1 MSNSA
6 RSWIVER
13 QDAPRFAS
21 RLYAGYHVRVLV
33 ASTFVP
39 FVEGGAR
46 IIVRDLAQAVGD
58 RGHEVDIIEI
68 PFVSAWDE
76 MLEQMLAIRLMD
88 VSASSDVL
96 IAIRTPSYLLRHP
109 NKRLWFIHHHRGAY
123 DLWGTPWQDIP
134 GTPEGLAVRDAIIAA
149 DNKYLPEAQRIFT
162 NSQVVSDRL
171 LRFNGLSSEVLYPPL
186 GAPDIFICA
195 QAEDYLFYP
204 SRILGHKRQHL
215 VVEAVAQLA
224 TDVRVVIAGVP
235 DDPHQLSVLQEEI
248 ARNKLE
254 ARVELIP
261 RWISEQEKAELI
273 SRSLGVLYVPFLEDS
288 YGYVTLEAF
297 QAHKPVITCSDS
309 GGPLEIVEDGVNG
322 LVAEPDPSSLAVSM
336 DRLRADPEAAAA
348 MGERAYRT
356 LQLKDINWDHVVA
369 SLLG

>member
-1 MSNSA
+1 
-6 RSWIVER
+6 
-13 QDAPRFAS
+13 
-21 RLYAGYHVRVLV
+21 VRVLI

-46 IIVRDLAQAVGD
+46 IIVRDLTRAVRD
-58 RGHEVDIIEI
+58 RGHEVDTIEI

-76 MLEQMLAIRLMD
+76 MLEQMLAIRMMD
-88 VSASSDVL
+88 VSASSDAL

-123 DLWGTPWQDIP
+123 DLWGTQWQDIP
-134 GTPEGLAVRDAIIAA
+134 STPEGLAVRDAIISA
-149 DNKYLPEAQRIFT
+149 DNRYLPEARRIFT

-171 LRFNGLSSEVLYPPL
+171 KRFNDLDSEVLYPPL
-186 GAPDIFICA
+186 GAPEIFTQG

-215 VVEAVAQLA
+215 VVEAVARLK

-235 DDPHQLSVLQEEI
+235 DDLNQLSVLQEEI
-248 ARNKLE
+248 AHN
-254 ARVELIP
+254 
-261 RWISEQEKAELI
+261 
-273 SRSLGVLYVPFLEDS
+273 YVPFLEDS

-322 LVAEPDPSSLAVSM
+322 LVAEPDPASLAAAM
-336 DRLRADPEAAAA
+336 DRLRTNPEAAAA
-348 MGERAYRT
+348 MGEQAHQT
-356 LQLKDINWDHVVA
+356 LQLKEINWDHVVS
-369 SLLG
+369 SLLE

>member
-1 MSNSA
+1 
-6 RSWIVER
+6 
-13 QDAPRFAS
+13 
-21 RLYAGYHVRVLV
+21 
-33 ASTFVP
+33 VP

-46 IIVRDLAQAVGD
+46 IIVRDLAKAVRD
-58 RGHEVDIIEI
+58 RGHEVDVIEI

-76 MLEQMLAIRLMD
+76 MLEQMLAIRMTD

-134 GTPEGLAVRDAIIAA
+134 STSEGLAVRSAIIAA
-149 DNKYLPEAQRIFT
+149 DNQYLPEAQRIFT

-171 LRFNGLSSEVLYPPL
+171 KRFNDLDSEVLYPPL
-186 GAPDIFICA
+186 GAPEIFTQG

-215 VVEAVAQLA
+215 VVEAVARLK

-235 DDPHQLSVLQEEI
+235 DDPNQLSILQEEI

-254 ARVELIP
+254 ERVELIP
-261 RWISEQEKAELI
+261 RWISEKEKADLMAH
-273 SRSLGVLYVPFLEDS
+273 SLGVLYVPFLEDS

-322 LVAEPDPSSLAVSM
+322 LVTEPDPASVAAAM

-348 MGERAYRT
+348 MGERAYQT
-356 LQLKDINWDHVVA
+356 LQQKDINWDHVVS